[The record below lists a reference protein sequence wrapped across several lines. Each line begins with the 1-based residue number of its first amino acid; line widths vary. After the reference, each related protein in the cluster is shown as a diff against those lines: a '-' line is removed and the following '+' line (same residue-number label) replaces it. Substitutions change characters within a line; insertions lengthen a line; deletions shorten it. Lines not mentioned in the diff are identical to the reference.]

1 MRVEEAINIIEDL
14 SKGQGFYGRVLERI
28 DEFNDDEMK
37 SFEKFVEPLK
47 DPVDLVMAFEQ

>member
-1 MRVEEAINIIEDL
+1 MKVQDAINIIEDL

-28 DEFNDDEMK
+28 NEFDDDEMN